1 MKNIQTFERYFDNN
15 DDAASQPTYT
25 INYEFGRPISITC
38 HKCGMISYSQGDI
51 EHLYCGNCHEFHHS
65 PYTLEEEEET
75 VVHPRTNS
83 KIFIDSEPS
92 ELENIDDNYT
102 NYDAILNQ
110 FNYKGIKVDQAKG
123 DVSGNV
129 NDGFSAD
136 IEIRLTNGIMITYQH
151 DTEAGTYVAKTKHDS
166 EIHYEEFDFSQEP
179 GGGYASTLNELMIKT
194 LEFDF

>member
-92 ELENIDDNYT
+92 ELENIDEDYT
-102 NYDAILNQ
+102 KYEKMLNN
-110 FNYKGIKVDQAKG
+110 FNYNNIKVDQAKG
-123 DVSGNV
+123 EVSGDV
-129 NDGFSAD
+129 NDGFNAD
-136 IEIRLTNGIMITYQH
+136 IEIRLTNGIIISYQH
-151 DTEAGTYVAKTKHDS
+151 DADGATYVAKTKN
-166 EIHYEEFDFSQEP
+166 ENIFQEEEFDFSQDIE
-179 GGGYASTLNELMIKT
+179 YASTLNELMIKT
-194 LEFDF
+194 LNFDF